1 MDRFF
6 HKMLFLAANF
16 STCVRDDKMASLT
29 PTPSYELPIR
39 VSGRADSRDK
49 EIEVQVKPLFVK
61 QFQKRLN
68 ATAQWKLEPKHQ
80 RGSFCIRFI
89 LPKSPHF

>member
-49 EIEVQVKPLFVK
+49 EI
-61 QFQKRLN
+61 
-68 ATAQWKLEPKHQ
+68 
-80 RGSFCIRFI
+80 
-89 LPKSPHF
+89 